1 MSVLSVNDKFVRQ
14 VDEQPLG
21 PERTS
26 LQELAIL
33 QYVYLFKNIHG
44 LRNLMRDWNY
54 SVSDVLNILEKRRGD
69 YAFPATRQY
78 DVASGSFM
86 SMGRWIDVYVREE
99 RGWLKWLL
107 QGVLRILRWVLRL
120 YRSSITWL
128 KRQCDGGDPQ

>member
-33 QYVYLFKNIHG
+33 QYVYLFRNIHG

-54 SVSDVLNILEKRRGD
+54 SVSDVLNILEKRRG
-69 YAFPATRQY
+69 
-78 DVASGSFM
+78 
-86 SMGRWIDVYVREE
+86 
-99 RGWLKWLL
+99 
-107 QGVLRILRWVLRL
+107 
-120 YRSSITWL
+120 
-128 KRQCDGGDPQ
+128 